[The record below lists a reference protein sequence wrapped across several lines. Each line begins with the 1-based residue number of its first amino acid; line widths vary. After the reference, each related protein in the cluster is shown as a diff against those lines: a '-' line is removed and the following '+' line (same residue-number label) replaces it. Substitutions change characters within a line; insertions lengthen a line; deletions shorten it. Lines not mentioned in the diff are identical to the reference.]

1 MCTFHKNPSCKHSKG
16 VLIMIRITT
25 ELGNITLTSEYFANL
40 VGEAASSCYGVKG
53 MAVSDPV
60 QGLRSLVFGSEFP
73 DRGVRVS
80 ESGGKLLIEL
90 HINMVY
96 GVNISAISDSII
108 NKVTYAV
115 EQASGFKVAEVNV
128 FVDKLVE
135 G

>member
-1 MCTFHKNPSCKHSKG
+1 
-16 VLIMIRITT
+16 MIRITT

-53 MAVSDPV
+53 MVVSGPA
-60 QGLRSLVFGSEFP
+60 QGLHSLVFGSEFP
-73 DRGVRVS
+73 DKGVRVS
-80 ESGGKLLIEL
+80 ESDGKLAIEL

-96 GVNISAISDSII
+96 GVNISAISDSIV

-115 EQASGFKVAEVNV
+115 EQASGFKVASVNV

-135 G
+135 D